1 MPETTAND
9 FRKNLKTYVDKTIL
23 DHQVLKIKRRNG
35 ENFVVIGEE
44 DWNAI
49 EETLYLN
56 RIPGLVESVL
66 EAAAEPIEDGTPVE
80 ELDW

>member
-9 FRKNLKTYVDKTIL
+9 FRKNLKMYVDRTIL
-23 DHQVLKIKRRNG
+23 DHQILRIRRRNG
-35 ENFVVIGEE
+35 ENFVVIGEG

-56 RIPGLVESVL
+56 RIPGLVESVR
-66 EAAAEPIEDGTPVE
+66 EAAGEPIEDGTHLE
-80 ELDW
+80 DLDW